1 MKLEVNGVLP
11 ALGISFGASR
21 THIRSLR
28 RTLHLAHPFTLKIC
42 LPSSTLMFQTMTT
55 FFFIIER
62 AIKAAAF
69 STVHHISLK
78 SANFADL

>member
-1 MKLEVNGVLP
+1 MKLEVNGVLL
-11 ALGISFGASR
+11 ALGISFGVSH
-21 THIRSLR
+21 THIHLLHC
-28 RTLHLAHPFTLKIC
+28 TLHLAHPFTLKIC

-62 AIKAAAF
+62 AIKATAF
-69 STVHHISLK
+69 GTVHHISLK